1 MRIAHSK
8 EFRCKRTGE
17 DITIDTSVRGNHI
30 IRTVMKNWHGESW
43 TRYTII
49 PRQYFIT
56 KIRKM
61 YAAQKRHAL
70 GLSDAHVEAYWRD
83 PRKFCLPRS
92 STIGLASEWI
102 VDCHWSGAGS
112 AFAREAYVMKRSNRR
127 YVVIV
132 QTGGLDI

>member
-17 DITIDTSVRGNHI
+17 DITINTTVHGNHI
-30 IRTVMKNWHGESW
+30 VRTVMKVWQGESW
-43 TRYTII
+43 TRYTIV

-61 YAAQKRHAL
+61 YAAQKRHASQ
-70 GLSDAHVEAYWRD
+70 LSEDHASAYWRD
-83 PRKFCLPRS
+83 PRKFCLPR
-92 STIGLASEWI
+92 TGALGIASEWI
-102 VDCHWSGAGS
+102 IDCHWHGAGS
-112 AFAREAYVMKRSNRR
+112 SFARKAYVRRGGNRK